1 VIRRLRLLAM
11 GEFDVLA
18 VIGRDPAATMQAA
31 AISSVSFALLAIL
44 VDRTFQ
50 AVMLGAVI
58 GIFGLGAWSVL
69 LWATGRLVGSSAT
82 PVGLLRGIG
91 YVAPP
96 LAFTP
101 IPILGITAGIGCV
114 ALQVVAMKQIGRIST
129 PRAATA
135 VVPPWLAFVLFGM
148 AVRAIGS

>member
-1 VIRRLRLLAM
+1 MIRRLRLLAM

-18 VIGRDPAATMQAA
+18 AIGRDPAATTQAA
-31 AISSVSFALLAIL
+31 VVSSVSFAVLAFL

-50 AVMLGAVI
+50 AVILGIVV
-58 GIFGLGAWSVL
+58 GLLGLGAWSML
-69 LWATGRLVGSSAT
+69 LWATGRLVGGSAT
-82 PVGLLRGIG
+82 PVALLRGIG

-101 IPILGITAGIGCV
+101 IPILGITAGIGGV

-129 PRAATA
+129 SRAVAA
-135 VVPPWLAFVLFGM
+135 VVPPWLALVLFGM
-148 AVRAIGS
+148 AVRMIGS